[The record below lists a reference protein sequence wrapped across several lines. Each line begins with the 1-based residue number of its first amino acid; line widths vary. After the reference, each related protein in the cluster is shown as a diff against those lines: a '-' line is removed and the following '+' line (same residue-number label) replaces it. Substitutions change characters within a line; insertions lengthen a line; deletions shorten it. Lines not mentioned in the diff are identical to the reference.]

1 MGMIAEV
8 GGQVYVIV
16 LIIFAFDSVDGN
28 EFEKDFDLLTTTTQ
42 IALGAYVCDIML
54 KTSEEK

>member
-1 MGMIAEV
+1 MIAEV

-28 EFEKDFDLLTTTTQ
+28 EFEKDFDLLTN
-42 IALGAYVCDIML
+42 I
-54 KTSEEK
+54 